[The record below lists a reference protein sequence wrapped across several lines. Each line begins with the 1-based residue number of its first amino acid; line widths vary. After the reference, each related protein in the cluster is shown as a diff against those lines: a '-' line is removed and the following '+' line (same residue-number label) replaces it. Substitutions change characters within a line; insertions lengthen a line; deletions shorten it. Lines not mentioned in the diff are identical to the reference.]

1 MNMNVKVEHLSS
13 LLGRIFIIALA
24 DDLRNW
30 NGNSI
35 AIEDQTDY
43 ESLGDFIS
51 FEEGDLTSMKKKPDS
66 SFYIYFSF
74 SSKVEVFKTEN
85 GFVICDG
92 LFFNKSWDYSEELF
106 FNTLSKIDLDFEVFS
121 ETVYVF
127 DATLEGKLVLLGEK
141 GSGEW
146 QDRLILNLSSGIY
159 SIYKVESNILID
171 GQEIPLKGIML
182 SR

>member
-1 MNMNVKVEHLSS
+1 MNVKVEHLSS

-24 DDLRNW
+24 DDLKNW

-51 FEEGDLTSMKKKPDS
+51 YEEGDLTLMIKKPDS
-66 SFYIYFSF
+66 KFYIYFSF

-92 LFFNKSWDYSEELF
+92 LYFNMSWDYSNQLF
-106 FNTLSKIDLDFEVFS
+106 FESISKIDLDFEVIS
-121 ETVYVF
+121 ETVCVY
-127 DATLEGKLVLLGEK
+127 DATLEGKSVFLDEK
-141 GSGEW
+141 GSEEW
-146 QDRLILNLSSGIY
+146 QDRLILNLSNGIY
-159 SIYKVESNILID
+159 SVYKVETNVLID
-171 GQEIPLKGIML
+171 GQEIPLKGILL